1 MIGNDWFYKFLVWKD
16 KHIQEKHFILIVSF
30 LVGLCTATAALI
42 LKGLIHYIQH
52 L

>member
-42 LKGLIHYIQH
+42 LKGLIH
-52 L
+52 